1 MIYTVEH
8 LAQVLKEARTLKH
21 LSQRALSS
29 RVGIPQ
35 AQISKI
41 ENAAVDLRVSTLIEL
56 ARTLG
61 LELML
66 VPRKHVPV
74 VEAWIKVSES
84 SGADI
89 KVARPAYR
97 LEEEDDDG

>member
-1 MIYTVEH
+1 
-8 LAQVLKEARTLKH
+8 
-21 LSQRALSS
+21 
-29 RVGIPQ
+29 
-35 AQISKI
+35 
-41 ENAAVDLRVSTLIEL
+41 
-56 ARTLG
+56 
-61 LELML
+61 ML

-84 SGADI
+84 PGADI